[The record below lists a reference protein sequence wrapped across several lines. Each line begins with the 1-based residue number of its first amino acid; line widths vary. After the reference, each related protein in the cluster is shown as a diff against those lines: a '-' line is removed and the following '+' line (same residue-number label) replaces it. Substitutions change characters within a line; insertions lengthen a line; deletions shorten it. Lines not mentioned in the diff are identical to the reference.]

1 VLDGMEHVLEGA
13 GLLSALL
20 KEAPGLRAL
29 VTSRERLAL
38 REEWVYPLEGLD
50 YPAAT
55 PLPDEGER
63 LLVYSAVELF
73 YRRAAQAGQRF
84 ALEAAT
90 APAVAHICRLAE
102 GLPLAVEL
110 AASWAT
116 THSCQ
121 EIARALEQNLDI
133 LTTMLRQIPE
143 RQRSVRAAFEYSWQ
157 MLAGPERDAFARL
170 SIFRGGFGAEAAF
183 QVSGAAPPT
192 LLALLEKSLLRRD
205 PAGRYAMHELLR
217 QYAEEK
223 LHAEPAAREE
233 TRSRYVRHMASFLAR
248 QGEHLNDRQQ
258 KGALEEIGREIEN
271 VHHAWNLAVAS
282 GDALAIADSLD
293 SVYRFCDVRGRFQ
306 EGIDLIAQAI
316 ARWENDPWQQAL
328 TSRMLARQGMLYQ
341 QLGQHLQSRPLLER
355 ALALLEQQEAS
366 VERVFVLVGLA
377 NAARKEGKSEETARL
392 AGQALA
398 LARQIGDRRGAA
410 RALFLLSTLR
420 YSSGEMD
427 KAETL
432 LEESL
437 ALAHASGDPQ
447 LVRMALNALG
457 DVYGHRG
464 DSVRAQRAFE
474 ECLSL
479 SRELGD
485 LFNVAMHLN
494 NLGTVLHQQGQ
505 YAGARSLYQESLEIC
520 RRIGDV
526 AGQAVALSNLGE
538 IALILGDRAAAWR
551 YYQQGLEIG
560 RAFQD
565 QWILMVCL
573 NNLGEI
579 AGLGGDDGAALRYLT
594 EALWVAVESQEA
606 SMASKV
612 LLNLAAP
619 YARQGRPALAAEL
632 LAAVRSHD
640 ASEQEGKEKAGRLAQ
655 ELDLSLPDS
664 PPRPLE
670 AVVAEVMALSAG
682 REVEGGQQA

>member
-1 VLDGMEHVLEGA
+1 LGVEPTAETVALYERIRAGQGGSESATTAAVLVPPSLTPFVGRQAELADIAELLANPDCRLVTLVGLGGVGKTRLALQVATEQVGLFADGVAFVPLAAVETPDGIVPIIAEVLNLAFRGPQAPAQQLASYLRAREMLLVLDGMEHVLEGA

-133 LTTMLRQIPE
+133 LTTMLRQVPE

-192 LLALLEKSLLRRD
+192 LLALLEKSPLRRD

-282 GDALAIADSLD
+282 G
-293 SVYRFCDVRGRFQ
+293 
-306 EGIDLIAQAI
+306 
-316 ARWENDPWQQAL
+316 
-328 TSRMLARQGMLYQ
+328 
-341 QLGQHLQSRPLLER
+341 
-355 ALALLEQQEAS
+355 
-366 VERVFVLVGLA
+366 
-377 NAARKEGKSEETARL
+377 
-392 AGQALA
+392 
-398 LARQIGDRRGAA
+398 
-410 RALFLLSTLR
+410 
-420 YSSGEMD
+420 
-427 KAETL
+427 
-432 LEESL
+432 
-437 ALAHASGDPQ
+437 
-447 LVRMALNALG
+447 
-457 DVYGHRG
+457 
-464 DSVRAQRAFE
+464 
-474 ECLSL
+474 
-479 SRELGD
+479 
-485 LFNVAMHLN
+485 
-494 NLGTVLHQQGQ
+494 
-505 YAGARSLYQESLEIC
+505 
-520 RRIGDV
+520 
-526 AGQAVALSNLGE
+526 
-538 IALILGDRAAAWR
+538 
-551 YYQQGLEIG
+551 
-560 RAFQD
+560 
-565 QWILMVCL
+565 
-573 NNLGEI
+573 
-579 AGLGGDDGAALRYLT
+579 
-594 EALWVAVESQEA
+594 
-606 SMASKV
+606 
-612 LLNLAAP
+612 
-619 YARQGRPALAAEL
+619 
-632 LAAVRSHD
+632 
-640 ASEQEGKEKAGRLAQ
+640 SEQEGKEKAGRLAQ